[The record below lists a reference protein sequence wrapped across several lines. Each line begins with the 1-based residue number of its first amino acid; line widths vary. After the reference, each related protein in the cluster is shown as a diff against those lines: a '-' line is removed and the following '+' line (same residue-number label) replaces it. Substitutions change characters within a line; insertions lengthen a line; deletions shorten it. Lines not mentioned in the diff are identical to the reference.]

1 MTDLTVTELTNVSVS
16 VNWSVNAPG
25 NIEYQPSII
34 VKAAL
39 GNHNAWLNKTWTDNT
54 VSNFFLLLFLI
65 LRLLLQLPVI

>member
-54 VSNFFLLLFLI
+54 VSNFFYFFFLFFI
-65 LRLLLQLPVI
+65 FFFNCP